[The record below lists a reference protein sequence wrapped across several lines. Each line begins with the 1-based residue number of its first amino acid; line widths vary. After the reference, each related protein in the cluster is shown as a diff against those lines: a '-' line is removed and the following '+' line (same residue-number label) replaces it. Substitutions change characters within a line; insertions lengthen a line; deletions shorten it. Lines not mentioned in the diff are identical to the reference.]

1 MVQADT
7 EAERLVVQFFNTL
20 STGELEKVRVLL
32 HEEATWAPQ
41 VKGVPGAGVHR
52 GRKGIIDEFLAPV
65 RGLFKPGDP
74 KVNMLTIASKGPLVF
89 VESHGLGELADGRRY
104 DNRYAWAIEV
114 RDGKIF
120 AIREYMDSL
129 YVSSLFPAG

>member
-1 MVQADT
+1 MVKADT
-7 EAERLVVQFFNTL
+7 DAERLVLQFFETL

-32 HEEATWAPQ
+32 HEESTWTPQ
-41 VKGVPGAGVHR
+41 VKGVPGAGTHR
-52 GRKGIIDEFLAPV
+52 GKKGIVDEFLAPV

-74 KVNMLTIASKGPLVF
+74 KTTLLSMASKGSLVLL
-89 VESHGLGELADGRRY
+89 ESVGQGELADGRRY

-114 RDGKIF
+114 RDGKIY

-129 YVSSLFPAG
+129 YVSTLFA